1 MTDHGPTLDNAE
13 RRRLRGIAHHLQPV
27 VTVGDG
33 GLSDAVLAE
42 VERALEDH
50 ELIKVKLPAGDQG
63 ALRQALCE
71 ASGATAV
78 QAIGRV
84 LVLLR
89 YNPDAK
95 ARLSN
100 LRRFA

>member
-1 MTDHGPTLDNAE
+1 MTVQGPTLDSSE
-13 RRRLRGIAHHLQPV
+13 RRRLRGIAHHLEPV
-27 VTVGDG
+27 VTFGDA
-33 GLSDAVLAE
+33 GLNDAVLAE
-42 VERALEDH
+42 LERALADH
-50 ELIKVKLPAGDQG
+50 ELIKVKLPAGDQS

-95 ARLSN
+95 PRLSN